1 MSNFREAQSKAHPN
15 KPNTLLSALICVL
28 VFNVSIQI
36 WLLYTALN
44 NALGKHTD
52 IAWPAFIGSLIL
64 FLIGFCWLYFVPI
77 GKTESK
83 PPTKNKYR

>member
-1 MSNFREAQSKAHPN
+1 MSNFREAQTKAHPN
-15 KPNTLLSALICVL
+15 KPNTLLSALICVM

-52 IAWPAFIGSLIL
+52 IAWPAFIGSLVL
-64 FLIGFCWLYFVPI
+64 FLIGFCWLYFLPM
-77 GKTESK
+77 GREKRELSG
-83 PPTKNKYR
+83 KNKYH